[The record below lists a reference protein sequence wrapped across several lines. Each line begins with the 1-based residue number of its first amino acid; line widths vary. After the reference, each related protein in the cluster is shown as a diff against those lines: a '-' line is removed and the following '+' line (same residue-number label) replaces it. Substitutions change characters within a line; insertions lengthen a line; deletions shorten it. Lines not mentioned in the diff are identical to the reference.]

1 MKIALI
7 LLTTLATSFAGQ
19 EARSE
24 TELLALPKVSIRFA
38 AGTPQGVGLKVVVE
52 VDSARVDALRER
64 IGVLQDIV
72 FIAGFDFLVSAR
84 RTAPQPPSTRSKRGR
99 QAQFTIVP
107 DACGCEIWVS
117 RTRNLDCDGA
127 DGA

>member
-7 LLTTLATSFAGQ
+7 LLTTLVTSFAGQ

-38 AGTPQGVGLKVVVE
+38 AGTPQGLGLKVVVE

-84 RTAPQPPSTRSKRGR
+84 RTTQQPPSTTLLKERIELEA
-99 QAQFTIVP
+99 AQRLGMNRKMRVHLQELSFQ
-107 DACGCEIWVS
+107 
-117 RTRNLDCDGA
+117 
-127 DGA
+127 

>member
-84 RTAPQPPSTRSKRGR
+84 RTAPQPPSTTLLKERIEIEA
-99 QAQFTIVP
+99 AQRLGLNRKMRVHLQELSFQ
-107 DACGCEIWVS
+107 
-117 RTRNLDCDGA
+117 
-127 DGA
+127 